1 MKRIQDLLC
10 TLRENDLDGILVS
23 SEANITYLSGFTGD
37 SSRLIVSKNAFL
49 LTDARY
55 TEQAKN
61 ECHKGITVIKW
72 IDDERF
78 GPKTFLHICNELN
91 IKKLGIEENNITLSE
106 YQRLNQTDSP
116 ITLINASG
124 LIENQRLVKDEE
136 EINNLRRAC
145 EISVEALEMTLPYAK
160 TGTTELELAG
170 LLEYNM
176 KKCGSQGLSFDS
188 IVLGGARSSLLHGK
202 PGNRKL
208 QHGDFLLFDFGALY
222 NGYHADISRTF
233 IIGKA
238 STEQKDFYRMIQKA
252 QQKSV
257 ESVRAG
263 IAGAIPDKVVRDNL
277 SEKYLAY
284 YYPGL
289 GHGVGLEIHE
299 LPFIRHSSNFRYKEN
314 MTITIEPGCYIP
326 DWGGMRIEDS
336 IVVKENEPEILTNF
350 PRDLIEL

>member
-1 MKRIQDLLC
+1 MKRIQQLLK
-10 TLRENDLDGILVS
+10 TLYEKNLDAILVS

-37 SSRLIVSKNAFL
+37 SSRLIISKNVFL

-61 ECHKGITVIKW
+61 ECHKGITVLKW

-78 GPKTFLHICNELN
+78 GLKTFVHICDSLN
-91 IKKLGIEENNITLSE
+91 IKKLGIEEDTMVVSE
-106 YQRLNQTDSP
+106 FQRLNSGDSSLK
-116 ITLINASG
+116 LINASG
-124 LIENQRLVKDEE
+124 LIENQRLIKDLN
-136 EINNLRRAC
+136 EIENLRQAC
-145 EISVEALEMTLPYAK
+145 KISVDALKMTLPEVK
-160 TGTTELELAG
+160 VGITELELTAI
-170 LLEYNM
+170 LEYNM
-176 KKCGSQGLSFDS
+176 KKCGSQGISFDT

-233 IIGKA
+233 IVGKA
-238 STEQKDFYRMIQKA
+238 SQEQKNFYDMIQNA

-257 ESVRAG
+257 ESVHAG
-263 IAGAIPDKVVRDNL
+263 LSGSFPDKVVRENL
-277 SEKYLAY
+277 SEKYLPY

-299 LPFIRHSSNFRYKEN
+299 SPYIRHSSEFTYMEN

-336 IVVKENEPEILTNF
+336 IVVKNGEPEILTNF
-350 PRDLIEL
+350 PRDLMEL

>member
-1 MKRIQDLLC
+1 
-10 TLRENDLDGILVS
+10 
-23 SEANITYLSGFTGD
+23 
-37 SSRLIVSKNAFL
+37 
-49 LTDARY
+49 
-55 TEQAKN
+55 
-61 ECHKGITVIKW
+61 
-72 IDDERF
+72 
-78 GPKTFLHICNELN
+78 
-91 IKKLGIEENNITLSE
+91 
-106 YQRLNQTDSP
+106 
-116 ITLINASG
+116 
-124 LIENQRLVKDEE
+124 
-136 EINNLRRAC
+136 
-145 EISVEALEMTLPYAK
+145 
-160 TGTTELELAG
+160 
-170 LLEYNM
+170 
-176 KKCGSQGLSFDS
+176 
-188 IVLGGARSSLLHGK
+188 
-202 PGNRKL
+202 
-208 QHGDFLLFDFGALY
+208 
-222 NGYHADISRTF
+222 
-233 IIGKA
+233 
-238 STEQKDFYRMIQKA
+238 MIQKA